1 MTASQNSPLILS
13 KTMAHDI
20 VRYVS
25 GSFAAEGPADYTED
39 ELQTLARKLSYMV
52 DADVQWTA
60 LDHLVMTI
68 RELEK
73 LERGTHPTLN
83 ISPSGSVNNSQ
94 WLLDNIQDRIK
105 ESVDYVLMT
114 AHFRETY
121 FESTL
126 ESLKLALA

>member
-1 MTASQNSPLILS
+1 MFDRS
-13 KTMAHDI
+13 MAADVI
-20 VRYVS
+20 RSVS

-39 ELQTLARKLSYMV
+39 ELQTLARKLSFMI

-83 ISPSGSVNNSQ
+83 VSPSGSVNNSL

-105 ESVDYVLMT
+105 ESVEYVLMT
-114 AHFRETY
+114 AHFRARY
-121 FESTL
+121 ADL
-126 ESLKLALA
+126 HLAAA